1 MIIICKWELFLKK
14 SKIFLILNM
23 NINLEIKYFLIEMSF
38 FFIWERKLN
47 VVIVGLKFEVDY
59 LKK

>member
-1 MIIICKWELFLKK
+1 MIIICKWELFLNK

-38 FFIWERKLN
+38 FIWERKLN